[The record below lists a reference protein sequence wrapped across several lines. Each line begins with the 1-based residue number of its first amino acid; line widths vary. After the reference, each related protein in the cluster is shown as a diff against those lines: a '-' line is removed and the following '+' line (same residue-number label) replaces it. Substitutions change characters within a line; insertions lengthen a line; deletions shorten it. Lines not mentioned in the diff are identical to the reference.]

1 MVGSETRKQI
11 LMKVTFTPP
20 KKQDATS
27 EQGIRV
33 LYAPAKRMA
42 FKVRWYLI
50 LILAFSP
57 VIILL
62 WYLGREWWLTQA
74 PAIITTEP
82 QLVVANGDG
91 FIRNIYMTPGQPVSQ
106 GDVLMQFESP
116 TLNVNIEAR
125 KARLKAIVLN
135 KQLDELEIL
144 RILDGQIS
152 IAERGSRE
160 QEAIYKEYANYRQQK
175 LVSSAEYASVLLSW
189 TQSLIALQKA
199 KVEKTQHIL
208 QVKEDHLTGP
218 LASARHSLEQEL
230 TEMETMAMQQQP
242 VAPARGKVSDVLV
255 QAGDWVF
262 SGAPLALISK
272 REDPLVIAYVQPK
285 YLSSMETGHRAIVKL
300 PSGERLAARVAR
312 PVELADKLPA
322 QLAAPFEGEKATL
335 KVALSLDD
343 KLPLSLQVEGLP
355 VTVLFD

>member
-1 MVGSETRKQI
+1 
-11 LMKVTFTPP
+11 MKVTFNTP

-33 LYAPAKRMA
+33 LYAPARRMA
-42 FKVRWYLI
+42 FRARWYLI
-50 LILAFSP
+50 LLLAFSP

-62 WYLGREWWLTQA
+62 WYLGQEWWLTQA

-91 FIRNIYMTPGQPVSQ
+91 FIRNIYTAPGQSVSQ
-106 GDVLMQFESP
+106 GDVLMRFESP
-116 TLNVNIEAR
+116 TLNANIEAR
-125 KARLKAIVLN
+125 KARLKAIELN
-135 KQLDELEIL
+135 KQLAEQEIV

-160 QEAIYKEYANYRQQK
+160 QEGIYKEYANYRQQK
-175 LVSSAEYASVLLSW
+175 LVSSAEYASALLSW
-189 TQSLIALQKA
+189 TQSRIALQQA
-199 KVEKTQHIL
+199 RVEKAQQGL
-208 QVKEDHLTGP
+208 QVREDHLTGP

-230 TEMETMAMQQQP
+230 TEMEAMSRQQQP
-242 VAPARGKVSDVLV
+242 LAPARGKVSDVLV

-262 SGAPLALISK
+262 SGAPLALIAK
-272 REDPLVIAYVQPK
+272 REDPLVIAYVQPR
-285 YLSSMETGHRAIVKL
+285 YLSSMETGHRAIVQL

-312 PVELADKLPA
+312 PVELAGKLPA

-343 KLPLSLQVEGLP
+343 KLPPNLQVEGLP

>member
-1 MVGSETRKQI
+1 
-11 LMKVTFTPP
+11 MKVIFNPP
-20 KKQDATS
+20 KKQNATS
-27 EQGIRV
+27 DDGIRV
-33 LYAPAKRMA
+33 LYAPAKRIA
-42 FKVRWYLI
+42 FRARWYLI
-50 LILAFSP
+50 LLLASSP
-57 VIILL
+57 VIILI

-91 FIRNIYMTPGQPVSQ
+91 FIRNIYITSGQSVSK
-106 GDVLMQFESP
+106 GDVLMRLESP
-116 TLNVNIEAR
+116 TLNANIGAR
-125 KARLKAIVLN
+125 KTRLKAIELN
-135 KQLDELEIL
+135 KQLDEQEIM
-144 RILDGQIS
+144 RILEGQIS

-160 QEAIYKEYANYRQQK
+160 QEAIYKDYVNYRHQK

-199 KVEKTQHIL
+199 KVEKTQHVL

-230 TEMETMAMQQQP
+230 TAMETLSKQQQP
-242 VAPARGKVSDVLV
+242 LAPTKGKVSDVLV

-272 REDPLVIAYVQPK
+272 RNDPLVIAYVQPK
-285 YLSSMETGHRAIVKL
+285 YLSSMETGHRASVKL

-343 KLPLSLQVEGLP
+343 KLPLNLQVEGLP